1 MKIERFGDE
10 KKIIG
15 ELFWNIWGNKLDIN
29 IASVTIFYPKS
40 TPMFSII
47 MSVKKNISNIT
58 YDDFRE
64 LFDMLKRLNLEF
76 VLNDS
81 KQLIITT
88 ENIVPLIK
96 ELKAINNQNK
106 FNI

>member
-15 ELFWNIWGNKLDIN
+15 ELFWNILGTKLDMN
-29 IASVTIFYPKS
+29 IASVNIFYPKS

-47 MSVKKNISNIT
+47 MSVKKNISSIT
-58 YDDFRE
+58 YDDFCE
-64 LFDMLKRLNLEF
+64 LFDMLKRLEMEF

-88 ENIVPLIK
+88 KNILPLIQ

>member
-15 ELFWNIWGNKLDIN
+15 ELFWNIWGNKLN
-29 IASVTIFYPKS
+29 IDNPSVTIFYPKS
-40 TPMFSII
+40 EPMFSVMLVIN
-47 MSVKKNISNIT
+47 KRISTNT
-58 YDDFRE
+58 YNDFRE
-64 LFDMLKRLNLEF
+64 LFDMLKRLDLEF

-81 KQLIITT
+81 KQLVITLKDLGS
-88 ENIVPLIK
+88 LIK
-96 ELKAINNQNK
+96 ELKNVQNSKK